1 MNPTSSALRAA
12 RLLAALIP
20 FAVAAFAADPAKPQ
34 DAAAPAPEA
43 PLHEIGAAA
52 APTPTP
58 ALSPT
63 PTPAGAMVMRTDTV
77 VHQFDDEDHNRVSVG
92 DSTYVGPDE
101 KLEGNA
107 VAVMG
112 PVTVDGTVEGNCV
125 SVMGSNTIN
134 GTVHGNAVVILGTM
148 RIGPHARIDGNA
160 VAGVGIV
167 IKEPGAVIGGNV
179 VQQGGGMNFA
189 DNPGAHDWWDRAFRR
204 GRPLAFGPHLT
215 AFWLLSICTVG
226 LYILLALVFPGGVTK
241 CGNVLVERPGIT
253 LLTGILAI
261 IALPVVFILL
271 CVTIVGIP
279 IAFVVL
285 PIGVMACVTFG
296 KASLYALIGRSI
308 LGKGAHPVLAV
319 FLGVGIVIGFYLVPF
334 VGGLLWV
341 IMAFLGYACAVTALF
356 TSRKPAPPLAAPP
369 AAPVPSVPPSA
380 VPPSEVPPVAAELA
394 ATPPALATAMP
405 PPLAAPAGV
414 VPAPARLDPA
424 SEEAAAAG
432 GLLDPDGRAPHRR
445 HPRRRRDPDARLVP
459 ALPRGLRRA
468 SSGSS
473 RARPS
478 AASSS
483 ASRSSA
489 RTAGRG
495 LGDRVVRALA
505 CFFSLV
511 VVGLGFIW
519 IAFDPEKQGWHDK
532 IAGTRGGAP
541 AQGRVAGLTEKAVE
555 LPPPGVAG

>member
-424 SEEAAAAG
+424 SEA
-432 GLLDPDGRAPHRR
+432 
-445 HPRRRRDPDARLVP
+445 
-459 ALPRGLRRA
+459 ALPRAGFWIRMVALLVDFILVAIVTRMHDWFPVVLAIYGALLWKLRGATIGDIIFGLKVVRA
-468 SSGSS
+468 DGG
-473 RARPS
+473 AMEWV
-478 AASSS
+478 
-483 ASRSSA
+483 
-489 RTAGRG
+489 TV
-495 LGDRVVRALA
+495 VVRALA
-505 CFFSLV
+505 CFFSAV

-532 IAGTRGGAP
+532 IAGTLVVRLPRGASL
-541 AQGRVAGLTEKAVE
+541 V
-555 LPPPGVAG
+555 